1 MANDLKLGDLR
12 GTIRGVVH
20 PTEGFAV
27 DPGRWFWTRQIR
39 LRMIA
44 WRLDG
49 RPVTPEF
56 LFAVR
61 EVPIGTTALWRRRAA
76 PGTVVAFE
84 STGMERGPRGSLRL
98 PLTRFLGAAS
108 DPELLDA
115 VAPMLRRDVLET
127 AEFGS
132 LVREPGGADYSGRC
146 AWHGTVLELS
156 LFGAD
161 RGEVGRSLA
170 DARALHASWAE
181 WEARLR
187 ALVTRELLPL
197 WRDWN
202 PDEKPVDG
210 DTLFGM
216 FPIDRIWI
224 MGDGEVQLT
233 MDAGGQFTDHVLTVD
248 GTVEGG
254 PTDIYPEG

>member
-1 MANDLKLGDLR
+1 MANELKAGDLR

-20 PTEGFAV
+20 PVHGLDV
-27 DPGRWFWTRQIR
+27 GPGRWFWTRRIR
-39 LRMIA
+39 VRTIV
-44 WRLDG
+44 WRLDEG
-49 RPVTPEF
+49 PVTTAF
-56 LFAVR
+56 LSAFR
-61 EVPIGTTALWRRRAA
+61 EVPVFAAASWRRRVV
-76 PGTVVAFE
+76 PGTVVSFV
-84 STGMERGPRGSLRL
+84 SRGMVRGEFGNLLL
-98 PLTRFLGAAS
+98 PLTSFLGAAS

-115 VAPMLRRDVLET
+115 AAPMLRPDVLQT

-132 LVREPGGADYSGRC
+132 LVREPGGGDYSGRC
-146 AWHGTVLELS
+146 AWHGTVLELT
-156 LFGAD
+156 LLGVD
-161 RGEVGRSLA
+161 RDDVGGSLA
-170 DARALHASWAE
+170 AAWAE

-202 PDEKPVDG
+202 PDEKPIDG

-216 FPIDRIWI
+216 LPLERIWI
-224 MGDGEVQLT
+224 MGDGEVQMT
-233 MDAGGQFTDHVLTVD
+233 MDAGGQFTDHQIMVD